1 MSEATRDGLMEE
13 LDQALE
19 TAPQAWEMQPEAIDT
34 HELMRDRSKRRAFL
48 QRMGVAGMG
57 VAAVSLLSGCNDDD
71 DDNGAPSPGSTA
83 TPSGT
88 ANGTATPNGTATA
101 TAQPT
106 ATARPGIDQRNFP
119 GIIGQNINQVVFNFV
134 LAHEYG
140 EVDLYRQALNIAS
153 GLPIRTPLQVS
164 RSYALR
170 IPAGGLNEASGQ
182 AAADGFLFLRS
193 QAFVELSHQ
202 EYLIALVRQLGGTPQ
217 PPNPGGYRF
226 VGGPPSTLRG
236 ALSAILAVEENGQ
249 RGALGASPFLTT
261 LELIAIGGQLLSIES
276 RHQAALQH
284 TLGLNPGPRRNPQD
298 LLVTPNYPS
307 PDTFEYYRTPPSAIA
322 IDAPYKRPGT
332 EAANITGPSGP
343 NVGTSTGATGTGNA

>member
-1 MSEATRDGLMEE
+1 MEE

-19 TAPQAWEMQPEAIDT
+19 TAPQAWEMEPEPIDT
-34 HELMRDRSKRRAFL
+34 HDLMRDRTKRRVFL

-57 VAAVSLLSGCNDDD
+57 MAAVGLLNGCNGSDDD
-71 DDNGAPSPGSTA
+71 GGPNPQPTA
-83 TPSGT
+83 TAGGSATPGGT
-88 ANGTATPNGTATA
+88 AQA

-106 ATARPGIDQRNFP
+106 ATIRPGVDQRNFP

-134 LAHEYG
+134 LSHEYG

-153 GLPIRTPLQVS
+153 GLPIRTPLRTS
-164 RSYALR
+164 NSYALR
-170 IPAGGLNEASGQ
+170 IPPGQLNAASGQ

-202 EYLIALVRQLGGTPQ
+202 EFLIALVRQLGGTPQ

-226 VGGPPSTLRG
+226 VGGPPSTLRL

-261 LELIAIGGQLLSIES
+261 LDLIAIGGQLLSIES

-307 PDTFEYYRTPPSAIA
+307 PDTFEYYRTPPVAIQ

-332 EAANITGPSGP
+332 EAANITGPSAPNGP
-343 NVGTSTGATGTGNA
+343 SGIGTDTGTGSA